1 MTFDHARFGTMP
13 DVPRFEVMS
22 TDVTEGERLPSS
34 QRSGKMSVP
43 GGEDVSAQLSWSG
56 FPTET
61 KSFIVSMFDPDA
73 PTGSGWWHWCVAN
86 VSPEITELPTDA
98 GAEDSDAMPEGSL
111 TVTNDAGFAGYLG
124 AAPPAGHGE
133 HRYVFAV
140 HALDVESLEVE
151 PAASGAMVMFSAY
164 GHVLARGW
172 IETSFGLE

>member
-1 MTFDHARFGTMP
+1 MTFTHPRFGTMP
-13 DVPRFEVMS
+13 DVPRFEVSS
-22 TDVTEGERLPSS
+22 TDVTEGERLPEA

-56 FPTET
+56 FPAET

-86 VSPEITELPTDA
+86 VSPETTELPTNA
-98 GAEDSDAMPEGSL
+98 GAEDGDSL
-111 TVTNDAGFAGYLG
+111 PSVAVTVTNDAGFAGYLG

-140 HALDVESLEVE
+140 QALDVESLDVE
-151 PAASGAMVMFSAY
+151 SGASGAMVMVSAY

-172 IETSFGLE
+172 IETTFGLE

>member
-1 MTFDHARFGTMP
+1 MTFDHPRFGTMT
-13 DVPRFEVMS
+13 DVPRFEVSS
-22 TDVTEGERLPSS
+22 TDIAEGARLPEA

-43 GGEDVSAQLSWSG
+43 GGEDVSPQLSWSG
-56 FPTET
+56 FPAET

-86 VSPEITELPTDA
+86 VSPEATNLPTGA
-98 GAEDSDAMPEGSL
+98 GEEDSTALPSGSV

-124 AAPPAGHGE
+124 AAPPSGHGE

-140 HALDVESLEVE
+140 HALDVESLDVE
-151 PAASGAMVMFSAY
+151 SSASGAMVMFSAY

-172 IETSFGLE
+172 IESHFGLD